1 MALRLEGQLSL
12 DGSGWQRG
20 LDAAGKATSSFAN
33 NTLGGL
39 KGQIAAA
46 FSIGAITSISKATI
60 AYAGHVSDLADRLGV
75 STDYLQQMDYLLKQ
89 NGSSANDLVG
99 LFEKMAAARAAAMG
113 GDKNAIANFQKLGVS
128 QSQIASSS
136 PEQLLDSIGKQF
148 QQLGNSPE
156 ITAAFKQIGG
166 RAAGALIPS
175 FMEGLE
181 AGRAQAVAVGAVIS
195 ESVLIQLDEI
205 GDHFDRFKMILTS
218 TFAPALLKVFQFI
231 EYIAS
236 QIRATMGAVYSFVSN
251 LNIPQLL
258 VAALKGF
265 AEGGIVGATKAVV
278 DSSSFKAAFNAAAQS
293 VAAEDAAY
301 QQGIADTNARTES
314 KSNAR
319 AIARQAS
326 SIAIGDSQSPAARI
340 SNRSIPSDSLTSVGN
355 FLGSGGGAIT
365 NIAQKQLKAAEM
377 ANAINKEM
385 SKIMGNIYDTL
396 KNPKTLGF
404 PFH

>member
-20 LDAAGKATSSFAN
+20 LDAAGKATTSFAN

-46 FSIGAITSISKATI
+46 FSVGAIASISKATI
-60 AYAGHVSDLADRLGV
+60 AYAGHVSDMADRLGV

-89 NGSSANDLVG
+89 NGSSADDLAGV
-99 LFEKMAAARAAAMG
+99 FERMAQARADAMG
-113 GDKNAIANFQKLGVS
+113 GNVGAIQNFQQLGIS
-128 QSQIASSS
+128 QSQIAQSS
-136 PEQLLDSIGKQF
+136 PQQLLDSISKQF
-148 QQLGNSPE
+148 QRLGNSPE
-156 ITAAFKQIGG
+156 LTAAFKQIGG
-166 RAAGALIPS
+166 RGAGVLIPS

-181 AGRAQAVAVGAVIS
+181 QGRAAAVAAGAVIS

-205 GDHFDRFKMILTS
+205 GDHFDQFRMILTS

-231 EYIAS
+231 EYLAS

-265 AEGGIVGATKAVV
+265 AKNGIVGAVKGVTEN
-278 DSSSFKAAFNAAAQS
+278 DSFKGAFNAAAQS

-301 QQGIADTNARTES
+301 QKGIADTNARVEA
-314 KSNAR
+314 KSQAR
-319 AIARQAS
+319 AIARQGQ
-326 SIAIGDSQSPAARI
+326 SIQNGAQPVFQKQTIA
-340 SNRSIPSDSLTSVGN
+340 SDSLTSVGN
-355 FLGSGGGAIT
+355 FLGSGGNAIT
-365 NIAQKQLKAAEM
+365 NIAQKQLKV
-377 ANAINKEM
+377 ANDHFIVAKDTKAILE
-385 SKIMGNIYDTL
+385 KIADKKQEIT
-396 KNPKTLGF
+396 F
-404 PFH
+404 PLH